1 MSTLKDAPIQALL
14 VQPNCAVISTL
25 NEDGTIHSTV
35 AWVNTEGDELA
46 VNSAVGRKWP
56 TNLERDPH
64 VTVVVY
70 PSDNPYEYVEVRGKA
85 SGTRDGADEHIDA
98 LSKKYIN
105 QDTYPFRAPGEERIK
120 FTIAPEHVR
129 YQKQG

>member
-1 MSTLKDAPIQALL
+1 MSTLNDPAIQALL
-14 VQPNCAVISTL
+14 EQPNVAIVSTH
-25 NEDGTIHSTV
+25 NADGSILSAI

-56 TNLERDPH
+56 TNLQRDPN
-64 VTVVVY
+64 VTVLVY
-70 PSDNPYEYVEVRGKA
+70 PPDNPMEYVEVRGTA
-85 SGTRDGADEHIDA
+85 TVDDGADEHIDA

-105 QDTYPFRAPGEERIK
+105 QDKYPFRVPGEERIK

>member
-1 MSTLKDAPIQALL
+1 MSTLNDQAIQALL
-14 VQPNCAVISTL
+14 EQPNVAIVSTH
-25 NEDGTIHSTV
+25 NADGSILSTI

-56 TNLERDPH
+56 TNLQRDPN
-64 VTVVVY
+64 VTVLVY
-70 PSDNPYEYVEVRGKA
+70 PPDNPMEYVEVRGTA
-85 SGTRDGADEHIDA
+85 TVDDGADEHIDA

-105 QDTYPFRAPGEERIK
+105 QDKYPFRVPGEERIK

>member
-1 MSTLKDAPIQALL
+1 MSTLNDQAIQALL
-14 VQPNCAVISTL
+14 EQPNVAIVSTH
-25 NEDGTIHSTV
+25 NADGSILSAI

-56 TNLERDPH
+56 TNLQRDPN
-64 VTVVVY
+64 VTVLVY
-70 PSDNPYEYVEVRGKA
+70 PPDNPMEYVEVRGTA
-85 SGTRDGADEHIDA
+85 TVDDGADEHIDA

-105 QDTYPFRAPGEERIK
+105 QDKYPFRVPGEERIK

>member
-1 MSTLKDAPIQALL
+1 MSTLNDPPSQALL
-14 VQPNCAVISTL
+14 EQPNVAIVSTH
-25 NEDGTIHSTV
+25 NADGSILSAI

-56 TNLERDPH
+56 TNLQRDPN
-64 VTVVVY
+64 VTILVY
-70 PSDNPYEYVEVRGKA
+70 PPHNPMEYVEVRGTA
-85 SGTRDGADEHIDA
+85 TVDDGADEHIDA
-98 LSKKYIN
+98 LTQKYMN
-105 QDTYPFRAPGEERIK
+105 QDKYPFRAPGEERIK

>member
-1 MSTLKDAPIQALL
+1 MSSLNDQPIRALL
-14 VQPNCAVISTL
+14 EQPNVAIVSTH
-25 NEDGTIHSTV
+25 NADGSILSTI
-35 AWVNTEGDELA
+35 AWVNAQGDELA

-56 TNLERDPH
+56 TNLQRDPN
-64 VTVVVY
+64 VTILVY
-70 PSDNPYEYVEVRGKA
+70 PPDNPMEYVEVRGTA
-85 SGTRDGADEHIDA
+85 TVDDGADEHIDA

-105 QDTYPFRAPGEERIK
+105 QDKYPFRVPGEERIK